1 MIKTDEHLYTMS
13 RSEFA
18 KSIGKSRD
26 AVKIGMRRGRYK
38 DDYIFNGKK
47 YLFKPREAVRAFQ
60 DLSLVTKVPKR
71 PNRGNHF
78 KGKYPNK
85 AFQQHNELKM
95 MAKLKGVID
104 PEVLDNLPKAIEIAK
119 QEKQTR
125 IKKSI
130 MDSIPKNYG
139 GLNPPGTIIS
149 FRTAWQEIFPRK
161 KDEYELAL
169 DTMPKV
175 EKKYYEI

>member
-26 AVKIGMRRGRYK
+26 AVKIGMRRGKYK
-38 DDYIFNGKK
+38 DDYIFNGIK
-47 YLFKPREAVRAFQ
+47 YLFKPREAMRVFQ
-60 DLSLVTKVPKR
+60 GASPVTKIVKR

-78 KGKYPNK
+78 KGKYPNDSFRK
-85 AFQQHNELKM
+85 HNELKM
-95 MAKLKGVID
+95 LAKLKGVTD
-104 PEVLDNLPKAIEIAK
+104 PEVLENLPKAIEIAK

-125 IKKSI
+125 IKKNI
-130 MDSIPKNYG
+130 IDSIPKNYG

-149 FRTAWQEIFPRK
+149 FRTEWRDLFPRQ

-169 DTMPKV
+169 EKIPKV
-175 EKKYYEI
+175 TKTYY

>member
-26 AVKIGMRRGRYK
+26 AVKIGMRRGQYK
-38 DDYIFNGKK
+38 DDYIFNGTK
-47 YLFKPREAVRAFQ
+47 YLFKPREAVRDLQ
-60 DLSLVTKVPKR
+60 DVLPGTKVLKR

-78 KGKYPNK
+78 KGKYPNDSFRK
-85 AFQQHNELKM
+85 HNELKM
-95 MAKLKGVID
+95 LAKLKGVTD
-104 PEVLDNLPKAIEIAK
+104 PEVLENLPKAIEIAK

-130 MDSIPKNYG
+130 IDSIPKNYG

-149 FRTAWQEIFPRK
+149 FRTEWRDLFPRQ
-161 KDEYELAL
+161 KDEYEFAL
-169 DTMPKV
+169 EKIPKV
-175 EKKYYEI
+175 TKTYY